1 VNTVL
6 IVGSG
11 AREHA
16 LVWAL
21 RRSPLVGHI
30 LVAPGNAGTGQ
41 DAQNVP
47 CVATDIDGLCDVV
60 REYDVDLT
68 VIGPEAPLA
77 LGLADRLRAEGRRVV
92 GPDRAAARLEWSK
105 SFAKALMVRHGIPT
119 AAYAAF
125 TAPGPALAY
134 LDRHPE
140 ALVVKADGLAA
151 GKGVVVC
158 ATPHEA
164 RETVREIFATHR
176 FGDAASTVVLE
187 ERLQGSELSL
197 MALVDGERAVALPVA
212 RDHKRLLDGD
222 RGPNTGG
229 MGAVTPVPGIDDT
242 AIENLLNCT
251 VRPAVA
257 ALAAAGTPYRGVL
270 FAGLMLTAD
279 GPRVLEYNCRFGDP
293 ETQVVL
299 PCLQEDLYPWL
310 EAVADGTLPH
320 RPIRSAGAA
329 VGIVLAAPGY
339 PDSPRLGTPIVGL
352 DQVRPDTL
360 IFHAG
365 TSRNTA
371 GDVVTAG
378 GRVLTGVAR
387 GATVEEARRHTD
399 VLPIRFEGM
408 QRRRDIG
415 RPAPA
420 GDLPRIAVL
429 ASGDGSNLQ
438 ALLDATASG
447 ALPAQIA
454 LVVSHRIGAGALSRA
469 QAAGVPAYTL
479 PLAGRRDSAARE
491 LLEAQLLGLLRSYRI
506 DLTVLAGWMLILSE
520 SFLEQCSFPIVNV
533 HPALLPMSGAPLPD
547 PSFPVLRGAHAVRD
561 ALRLGL
567 DTTGVSVHIVTG
579 DVDAGLVLLREA
591 VSIEPGDDDKTLH
604 RRLKAVEHR
613 LLPRAVASLL
623 SSISTGGA
631 HAGNGIAT
639 HLADTRDVVRI

>member
-16 LVWAL
+16 LAWAL
-21 RRSPLVGHI
+21 RRSSLVGYI

-41 DAQNVP
+41 DAENVP
-47 CVATDIDGLCDVV
+47 CPVTDINGLCDVV
-60 REYDVDLT
+60 REYGVDLT

-105 SFAKALMVRHGIPT
+105 SFAKNLMLRHGIPT
-119 AAYAAF
+119 VAYGAF

-134 LDRHPE
+134 LDRHRD

-151 GKGVVVC
+151 GKGVIVC
-158 ATPHEA
+158 ATPHEV

-176 FGDAASTVVLE
+176 FGDAGATVVLE
-187 ERLQGSELSL
+187 ELLHGSELSL
-197 MALVDGERAVALPVA
+197 MALVDGERVVALPPA

-229 MGAVTPVPGIDDT
+229 MGAVTPVPGIDDAT
-242 AIENLLNCT
+242 IEQLLDRT

-279 GPRVLEYNCRFGDP
+279 GPHVLEYNCRFGDP

-310 EAVADGTLPH
+310 EAVADGTLPL

-329 VGIVLAAPGY
+329 VGVVLAAPGY
-339 PDSPRLGTPIVGL
+339 PDSPVLGSPIVGL
-352 DQVRPDTL
+352 DEVPRDTL

-365 TSRNTA
+365 TTRNGA
-371 GDVVTAG
+371 GEIVTAG
-378 GRVLTGVAR
+378 GRVLTAVSLGV
-387 GATVEEARRHTD
+387 TTDEARRHTD
-399 VLPIRFEGM
+399 ALPVRFDGM

-415 RPAPA
+415 RTTPA
-420 GDLPRIAVL
+420 GALPRIAVL

-454 LVVSHRIGAGALSRA
+454 LVVSHRIGAGALDRA
-469 QAAGVPAYTL
+469 QAAGVPTYTL
-479 PLAGRRDSAARE
+479 PIADRREPAARE
-491 LLEAQLLGLLRSYRI
+491 LLEAQLLGLLRSYRV

-520 SFLEQCSFPIVNV
+520 PFLAQCSFPIVNV

-547 PSFPVLRGAHAVRD
+547 PSFPILRGAHAVRD

-567 DTTGVSVHIVTG
+567 DTTGVSIHIVTS
-579 DVDAGLVLLREA
+579 DVDAGPVLLRET
-591 VSIEPGDDDKTLH
+591 VPIEPGDDDATLH

-623 SSISTGGA
+623 SSNSTGGA
-631 HAGNGIAT
+631 HAGHGIAT
-639 HLADTRDVVRI
+639 HLTNTRDVVRV